1 MNDFI
6 ITNGQKDMEVV
17 SHGTLITYGQSNR
30 IEMIKYHK
38 AKQGTDCAIGIIFN
52 FLENT
57 GLNPNISGGDV
68 GMKELRNAEIF
79 YTYEF
84 NIFNIAGDA
93 TISIENQQCANFPG
107 GTFFISF
114 KAFALSHSEKGIL
127 YTISE
132 LSS

>member
-6 ITNGQKDMEVV
+6 ITNGQKDVEVV
-17 SHGTLITYGQSNR
+17 SHGTFITYGQSNR

-52 FLENT
+52 FLENLE
-57 GLNPNISGGDV
+57 LNPSISGGDV
-68 GMKELRNAEIF
+68 GMKDLRNAEMF
-79 YTYEF
+79 HTYEF
-84 NIFNIAGDA
+84 NIYNIAGDI
-93 TISIENQQCANFPG
+93 TLSIENQQCSNFPG
-107 GTFFISF
+107 GTFSISF
-114 KAFALSHSEKGIL
+114 KAFALSHSEKGIH